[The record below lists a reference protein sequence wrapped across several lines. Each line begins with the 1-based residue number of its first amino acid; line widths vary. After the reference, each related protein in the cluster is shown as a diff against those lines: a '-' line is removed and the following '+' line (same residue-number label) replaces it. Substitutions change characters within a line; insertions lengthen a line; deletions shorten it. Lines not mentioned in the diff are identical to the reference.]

1 MTELAKSRPIWGANA
16 IGAELGLTQRQTYWM
31 LENGSLPARKVGNRW
46 VADAE
51 KLHAFIR
58 NDEVAA

>member
-1 MTELAKSRPIWGANA
+1 MTDENKSRPIWGANA

-31 LENGSLPARKVGNRW
+31 LENGSLPARKIGNRW
-46 VADAE
+46 VADAD

-58 NDEVAA
+58 NEVAA